1 MKTESKEDTIKKID
15 DLTNEL
21 LTDITSLRRP
31 VLKIPV
37 RSLSN
42 VEFDEDEGY
51 FKIKDKLKKRSFNVN
66 TIKSFAQTL
75 KMSALSKELIKTNDM
90 ATKRDVYYQSK
101 NWGEAKFK
109 AQPESDDVM
118 DDIEA
123 MFYTI
128 RENLKFNPDRDGS
141 AVVGNII
148 VKDYDRETGEE
159 IRIDC
164 SKMGT
169 GGYNLPSNV
178 ENLKFETEA
187 KFVLAIETGGMFER
201 LAYHKFWKTHN
212 CILVL
217 LKGVPGRST
226 RRFVRKLSDEH
237 DMPVYVFTDGDPYG
251 WLNIYRTLKVGS
263 GNAAHINRFFCVPK
277 ARYFGITAKDI
288 VQYNLPSHKL
298 KDVDIKRIK
307 DGMKNDPF
315 IQNHKDWQKNLT
327 DLLKMGRRAE
337 QQALAKHG
345 LNFVISDYLPN
356 KLNNPD
362 DWLS

>member
-1 MKTESKEDTIKKID
+1 MKDNVIEKMDKLVNDLILDIKALKRPQ
-15 DLTNEL
+15 
-21 LTDITSLRRP
+21 LRM
-31 VLKIPV
+31 PV
-37 RSLSN
+37 RSLQN
-42 VEFDEDEGY
+42 VEYGKEGY
-51 FKIKDKLKKRSFNVN
+51 FKLKEKIKVRSFNVN

-75 KMSALSKELIKTNDM
+75 KMISLSKTLINTKDM

-101 NWGEAKFK
+101 NWGNAKFDG
-109 AQPESDDVM
+109 QPESDDVM

-128 RENLKFNPDRDGS
+128 REELKFNPDRDGS

-148 VKDYDRETGEE
+148 IKERDRETEE
-159 IRIDC
+159 LIEIDC

-178 ENLKFETEA
+178 ENFEFDTKA
-187 KFVLAIETGGMFER
+187 KFILAIETGGMFER
-201 LAYHKFWKTHN
+201 LAYHKFWAKQN

-237 DMPVYVFTDGDPYG
+237 KLPVYVFTDGDPYG

-263 GNAAHINRFFCVPK
+263 GNAAHINKHFCVPN

-288 VQYNLPSHKL
+288 KQYNLPTHKL

-307 DGMKNDPF
+307 DGLKNDPF
-315 IQNHKDWQKNLT
+315 VKNHPDWQQNLNET
-327 DLLKMGRRAE
+327 LKLGKRAE
-337 QQALAKHG
+337 QQALAAHG

-356 KLNNPD
+356 KLNNPK
-362 DWLS
+362 DWLT